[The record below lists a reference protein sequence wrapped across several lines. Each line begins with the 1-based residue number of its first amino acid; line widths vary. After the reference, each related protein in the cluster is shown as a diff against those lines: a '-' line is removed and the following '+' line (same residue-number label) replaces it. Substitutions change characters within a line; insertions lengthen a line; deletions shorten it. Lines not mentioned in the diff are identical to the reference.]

1 MKKRLLIFT
10 LLALVFMCTKN
21 VYAFD
26 SSNYKNR
33 GLCGNFEVA
42 SFDSNGSI
50 NKVACYGS
58 YNEAK
63 TFIEEQ
69 KRKGNYEVTKYST
82 ERKEKKAKGE
92 VVDAWYRVTLVKD
105 FNDEKEP
112 LVSYDEEEDE

>member
-1 MKKRLLIFT
+1 MSKYLIRTTEFYRVDT
-10 LLALVFMCTKN
+10 
-21 VYAFD
+21 
-26 SSNYKNR
+26 
-33 GLCGNFEVA
+33 E
-42 SFDSNGSI
+42 
-50 NKVACYGS
+50 
-58 YNEAK
+58 NEAK